1 MSIIPKIAK
10 AMQTILT
17 ANADKRA
24 VDTGFIK
31 RQRKFSG
38 STFAQTLVFGW
49 LNKPDATLSDL
60 TQTAADLGVIVSP
73 QGLDERFTYQAADF
87 LKLILEDTVS
97 TLISADPVAISI
109 LQRFHGVHVKDSS
122 IVMLPDELHD
132 PWQGCGGRVMKNTRA
147 SVKIHLRVNMNTGE
161 LHGPHLTAGRVQ
173 DKSFCFQEGYPPAG
187 SLEIFDLGYF
197 SLKVM
202 EDMSSQG
209 VFWLSRIQTQ
219 CDIYYQGKRWDL
231 VEYLQRYCTHEL
243 DAPILL
249 GAKAKLP
256 CRLLAVRV
264 PDKVA
269 SERRRKMRAEYK
281 REGKTPSKRQLAL
294 TNWTIMVTSVPC
306 EQLTLEEAFVLKRI
320 RWQIELI
327 FKLWKDQGSIDEW
340 RTKNPMRILCE
351 FYAKL
356 TAMIIQHWIT
366 LSGCWHLPDR
376 SMHKAAKVIRDYA
389 RHLAISF
396 ATGSLKRLCEALRII
411 QNRLAIACRMN
422 SRRKK
427 PNTCQLLLQYNDG
440 P

>member
-1 MSIIPKIAK
+1 MNIIPKIAK
-10 AMQTILT
+10 AMQTIFT
-17 ANADKRA
+17 TNADKRA
-24 VDTGFIK
+24 VDVGFIK

-38 STFAQTLVFGW
+38 STFSQTLVFGW

-60 TQTAADLGVIVSP
+60 TQTAADLGVTVSP
-73 QGLDERFTYQAADF
+73 QGLDERFTYQAAEF
-87 LKLILEDTVS
+87 LKLILFDTVS
-97 TLISADPVAISI
+97 TLISADPVSISI
-109 LQRFHGVHVKDSS
+109 LQRFHGVHIKDSS

-132 PWQGCGGRVMKNTRA
+132 TWQGCGGRVMKNTRA
-147 SVKIHLRVNMNTGE
+147 SVKIQLRVNMNTGE
-161 LHGPHLTAGRVQ
+161 LDGPHLTAGRAQ
-173 DKSFCFQEGYPPAG
+173 DKSSCFQAEHPPAG

-202 EDMSSQG
+202 EDMSNQG
-209 VFWLSRIQTQ
+209 VFWLSRIHTQ

-249 GAKAKLP
+249 GVKAKLP
-256 CRLLAVRV
+256 CRLLVVRV

-269 SERRRKMRAEYK
+269 SERRRKIRAEYK

-294 TNWTIMVTSVPC
+294 TNWTIMVASVPC

-340 RTKNPMRILCE
+340 RTENPARILCE

-376 SMHKAAKVIRDYA
+376 SMHKAAKVIRGYA

-396 ATGSLKRLCEALRII
+396 ATGSLKRLCEALSII
-411 QNRLAIACRMN
+411 QNRLAVACRMN